1 MHAVPM
7 ETSFNP
13 GLNVTLKCQIV
24 GGGPAD
30 TIQWYKDDQP
40 INIQKQFSSSQWSE
54 MTLIN
59 ITKAD
64 SGEYKCTV
72 WKKEENDSDVFDLHV
87 NGNCVQMLIF

>member
-30 TIQWYKDDQP
+30 TIQWYKDDEP
-40 INIQKQFSSSQWSE
+40 INSSSQWSE

-64 SGEYKCTV
+64 AGEYKCTV